1 MHINMK
7 YYIVSIGAIFIA
19 LGIGM
24 LVGFNLN
31 YDQELSKQQAN
42 IISDLDNKF
51 EDLKTTNDNLEDSLA
66 SLSAKY
72 DKAIEFINANV
83 DKIMVD
89 GLLDKNIG
97 IISTNEN
104 YDYSKEIEEIITKGN
119 GNLAFNITITNN
131 IENKEKIEEL
141 STKLNIELK
150 TTQDLV
156 KYISEC
162 LKVEDGES
170 KLQELQALELIK
182 LNSISSEFL
191 NYDSVIL
198 AGGNETKTE
207 EKRFKAIDETL
218 IASLKAQ
225 SKNIVAVQ
233 KTNAKISYIDMYS
246 KNKITTIDNI
256 DEGIGQVS
264 LVISL
269 TEKEINGN
277 FGRLQTA
284 ESLLPY
290 KK

>member
-51 EDLKTTNDNLEDSLA
+51 EDLKTTNDNLEE
-66 SLSAKY
+66 SLSSLTTDY
-72 DKAIEFINANV
+72 DKAIEFINNNS
-83 DKIMVD
+83 DKIIVD

-104 YDYSKEIEEIITKGN
+104 YDYSTEIEEIITKAN
-119 GNLAFNITITNN
+119 GKIAFNIIITNN
-131 IENKEKIEEL
+131 IENKEKMEEL
-141 STKLNIELK
+141 STKLDIELK

-162 LKVEDGES
+162 LKLEDGES
-170 KLQELQALELIK
+170 KLQELQTLELIK
-182 LNSISSEFL
+182 LNYISSEFL

-198 AGGNETKTE
+198 SGGNETKAD
-207 EKRFKAIDETL
+207 EKKFKLIDETL
-218 IASLKAQ
+218 IASLKEQ
-225 SKNIVAVQ
+225 NKNIVAVQ
-233 KTNAKISYIDMYS
+233 KTNAKISYVDMYA
-246 KNKITTIDNI
+246 KNKITTIDNM

-269 TEKEINGN
+269 TQKEINGN
-277 FGRLQTA
+277 FGRLETA